1 MWNLFIRAKINKKKL
16 LLLLVF
22 ISLQVLGTLYLP
34 TLTANIL
41 NEGVLQADLDKVYE
55 IGKSMLLV
63 AVGTGAAAI
72 LSTYLSADVSAKFS
86 RNIRNMFFKKTQ
98 LLSIQDFKQFKTSS
112 LITRATND
120 VEQVQAML
128 SMFFEMLLPMPF
140 VVIIGM
146 ILAYLKRTF

>member
-86 RNIRNMFFKKTQ
+86 RNIRNMLFKKTQ
-98 LLSIQDFKQFKTSS
+98 LLSIQDFKQFKTSL

-140 VVIIGM
+140 HIS
-146 ILAYLKRTF
+146 